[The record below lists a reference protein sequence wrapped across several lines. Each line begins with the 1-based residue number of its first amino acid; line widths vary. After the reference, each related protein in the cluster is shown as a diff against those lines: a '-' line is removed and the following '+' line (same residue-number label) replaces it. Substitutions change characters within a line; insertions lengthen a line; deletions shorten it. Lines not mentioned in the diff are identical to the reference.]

1 MRRKYRTSLIKK
13 KTRRS
18 AAYFLSIARQKCM
31 LFFFKRAHHCTN
43 VHINDNTCRML
54 SSFFSVKII
63 LVAVAGG
70 NLTRTHVDARKLGN
84 FLLGQYTK

>member
-1 MRRKYRTSLIKK
+1 
-13 KTRRS
+13 
-18 AAYFLSIARQKCM
+18 
-31 LFFFKRAHHCTN
+31 
-43 VHINDNTCRML
+43 ML